1 MNRGLSIINKILIKW
16 MQWFIGE
23 YTKDEVD
30 LVQNFE
36 DGLMLEKN
44 LLMWFNTLVEKQGY
58 ISRCRKSI

>member
-1 MNRGLSIINKILIKW
+1 